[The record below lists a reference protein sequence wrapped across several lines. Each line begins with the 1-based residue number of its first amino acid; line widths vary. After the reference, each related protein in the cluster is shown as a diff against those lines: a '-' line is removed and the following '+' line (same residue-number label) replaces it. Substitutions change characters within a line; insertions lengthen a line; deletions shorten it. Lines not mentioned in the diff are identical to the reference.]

1 MAILKNTPEKAMRYA
16 RYIVQDIGM
25 YNKKKVEDAIMNDS
39 FFESLSDLFAEGR
52 EQYESQVA
60 PEILEQTNFFDRAIV
75 DVLLYRKRHLTTHIW
90 D

>member
-25 YNKKKVEDAIMNDS
+25 YNKKKVEDAIQSDS
-39 FFESLSDLFAEGR
+39 FFDDLSDLFSEGR
-52 EQYESQVA
+52 EQYESQVD
-60 PEILEQTNFFDRAIV
+60 PEILKTTNYFDRAII
-75 DVLLYRKRHLTTHIW
+75 DVLLYRKRHLSSPIW